1 MLIDKRI
8 EKLAHGLVDFSC
20 DVQKGENVLIEA
32 TGTDYQLVAQLVKE
46 IYAKGAYPFVNLTDL
61 RIKREWMKGMSE
73 TLAKHYADME
83 MYRMKDMQAYIA
95 IRGGGNNQELSDVD
109 LSLYNRIMRPVLNQ
123 RVDHTKWVVLRYPTE
138 SMSQQAGMS
147 TEAFEDFYFDVCT
160 LDYSKMD
167 KAMTPLVE
175 LMNRTDKVRI
185 VAKDTDLT
193 FSIKGIH

>member
-147 TEAFEDFYFDVCT
+147 
-160 LDYSKMD
+160 L
-167 KAMTPLVE
+167 
-175 LMNRTDKVRI
+175 
-185 VAKDTDLT
+185 
-193 FSIKGIH
+193 